1 MDRITAA
8 QVFVAIAERGSMVAA
23 SEALD
28 MSRAM
33 VTRYLAEMEQWA
45 GARLLHRTTRRLSLT
60 DAGDATLARCR
71 QMLEVAG
78 AMAVAAPEGADTPQG
93 LLRITCSQSLAQT
106 ALAGAVTAYLQ
117 RYPRAAVDLQMENRA
132 VNLVEQRIDL

>member
-60 DAGDATLARCR
+60 DAGEATLAPAWRR
-71 QMLEVAG
+71 IASTVAPLARMWACG
-78 AMAVAAPEGADTPQG
+78 KACCNTP
-93 LLRITCSQSLAQT
+93 S
-106 ALAGAVTAYLQ
+106 
-117 RYPRAAVDLQMENRA
+117 PK
-132 VNLVEQRIDL
+132 